1 MHKYCPFINMIYNS
15 NFIFLCF
22 FSISLAL
29 FRMGEKGSKRPSL
42 PVFILQLLHT
52 YELAHK
58 TFWIL
63 VLTLLPHCCKI
74 WRPYLVPVPN
84 YWTWTKAT
92 SQKRLFFWSNSY
104 KIGVMITSLI
114 EILEL
119 PNFGHMTAS
128 TI

>member
-1 MHKYCPFINMIYNS
+1 MHKYCQFINMIYNS

-22 FSISLAL
+22 FSKSLAL
-29 FRMGEKGSKRPSL
+29 FRMGEEGSKRPSL
-42 PVFILQLLHT
+42 PVFILQLPRT

-74 WRPYLVPVPN
+74 WSPYVVPVPN

-92 SQKRLFFWSNSY
+92 LQKKLFFCSNSY
-104 KIGVMITSLI
+104 EIEVMITSLI
-114 EILEL
+114 EMLEL
-119 PNFGHMTAS
+119 PNFGHMTKS